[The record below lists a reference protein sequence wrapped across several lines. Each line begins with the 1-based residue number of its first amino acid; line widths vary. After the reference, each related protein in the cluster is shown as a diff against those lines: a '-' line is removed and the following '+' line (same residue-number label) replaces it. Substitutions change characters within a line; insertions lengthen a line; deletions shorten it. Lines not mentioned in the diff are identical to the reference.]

1 MIGPDMKSNRFTLLP
16 TQQSIFPALD
26 KELEEIN
33 DVSDNYQVNDMAL
46 DDTVKVNSNED
57 VNHMEVNTFV
67 RVEESQCEV
76 NETVVEDSGMGE
88 ESYYDVSSI
97 ERMND
102 DNYDANYV
110 YEGSGEE
117 EDSELESEDVTLAL
131 LRSHYVL
138 I

>member
-1 MIGPDMKSNRFTLLP
+1 MIGPDMKSNRFTLLL